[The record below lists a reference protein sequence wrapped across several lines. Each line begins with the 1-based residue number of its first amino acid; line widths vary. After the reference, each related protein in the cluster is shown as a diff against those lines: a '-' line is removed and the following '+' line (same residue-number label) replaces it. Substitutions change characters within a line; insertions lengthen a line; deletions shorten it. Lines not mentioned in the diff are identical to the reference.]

1 MHRLLR
7 ATLTLAL
14 WSTGTLFAGD
24 FLPLQF
30 GNTWTYR
37 ESKTGQEFT
46 VHVSTPILHN
56 GLVYHSLRGYTSNKL
71 YVRVNENHDLVYLSE
86 EPDREIPLTSFTP
99 LEGAWWE
106 APFRPCEQEGQTLE
120 KRSAHDGPGGPFSDV
135 LEMRF
140 RVFSCADAG
149 VVSEQYAE
157 NIGMVRRVSTSIAG
171 PLEFN
176 LVYARVGNVVI
187 DASPHARFTVSVV
200 RPAAADF
207 IQVGL
212 RLQLDSALPLTL
224 AFQTSQEYDAVL
236 RDSDGRVVWQWSA
249 DRVFA
254 QVEHQRS
261 VNGEWTTSLRV
272 PGSVLPVDESQT
284 QIYSLQAWLTTTGIT
299 PGFSATFPFAIGPVP
314 AQ

>member
-1 MHRLLR
+1 MYTLLR

-14 WSTGTLFAGD
+14 CSAGTMFAGD
-24 FLPLQF
+24 LFPLQF

-46 VHVSTPILHN
+46 VLVSTPIVHN
-56 GLVYHSLRGYTSNKL
+56 GLVYHSLTGYTANKL
-71 YVRVNENHDLVYLSE
+71 YVRVNENHDLVYLSK
-86 EPDREIPLTSFTP
+86 EPDREILLTSFTP
-99 LEGAWWE
+99 VERAWWE

-120 KRSAHDGPGGPFSDV
+120 KRGTYDGPGGPFSDV

-149 VVSEQYAE
+149 VASEQYAE
-157 NIGMVRRVSTSIAG
+157 NIGMVRRVTTSIAG
-171 PLEFN
+171 PVQFD
-176 LVYARVGNVVI
+176 LVYARVGNIVI

-200 RPAAADF
+200 RPPAADF
-207 IQVGL
+207 IQLGL

-224 AFQTSQEYDAVL
+224 AFRSSQEYDATL
-236 RDSDGRVVWQWSA
+236 HDSEGRVIWQWSA
-249 DRVFA
+249 DQVFA

-261 VNGEWTTSLRV
+261 VSGEWTASLRV
-272 PGSVLPVDESQT
+272 PRSVLPADESQART
-284 QIYSLQAWLTTTGIT
+284 YSLQAWTTTTGIT
-299 PGFSATFPFAIGPVP
+299 PGFAATFPLAIGPVP

>member
-1 MHRLLR
+1 MH
-7 ATLTLAL
+7 
-14 WSTGTLFAGD
+14 
-24 FLPLQF
+24 
-30 GNTWTYR
+30 
-37 ESKTGQEFT
+37 
-46 VHVSTPILHN
+46 
-56 GLVYHSLRGYTSNKL
+56 
-71 YVRVNENHDLVYLSE
+71 
-86 EPDREIPLTSFTP
+86 
-99 LEGAWWE
+99 
-106 APFRPCEQEGQTLE
+106 
-120 KRSAHDGPGGPFSDV
+120 
-135 LEMRF
+135 F

-149 VVSEQYAE
+149 VISEQYAE

-224 AFQTSQEYDAVL
+224 AFGTSQEYDAVL

-254 QVEHQRS
+254 QVEHQQS